1 VHRTEPLPGRVRART
16 GARFAAAGFAVLLG
30 VTGCASTLT
39 TEEYQGLLTGLEQA
53 VQPPIDRLA
62 AATSVDEVTAARSEL
77 VAAMRAQMEAFRD
90 AGRPPEEAGVQHGAV
105 LGFLGAAEKLA
116 ALAPPD
122 GTTPDECGIVP
133 TPEEQ
138 TAQAKADVRAELE
151 SAGATL
157 TNDNMARAGLSLAV
171 DLVPP
176 GLEPPA
182 EQNRRGEN
190 GAVLDRNGPHG
201 RGTLEINNGGDS
213 DAVVAAVASDP
224 KAPLASVYV
233 RGNSTARITG
243 IAGTYQV
250 YFKSGEDW
258 DEERKAF
265 TRDCS
270 FQKFDDVFSADSA
283 WRITITPV
291 IGGNATS
298 SDVPPF

>member
-1 VHRTEPLPGRVRART
+1 M
-16 GARFAAAGFAVLLG
+16 LLG
-30 VTGCASTLT
+30 LTGCASNLT

-62 AATSVDEVTAARSEL
+62 AATSVDEVTVARSEL
-77 VAAMRAQMEAFRD
+77 VAAMQAQMEVFRNAD
-90 AGRPPEEAGVQHGAV
+90 PPEDATSQHGAV
-105 LGFLGAAEKLA
+105 LTFLQSAPQLA
-116 ALAPPD
+116 ALTPPD
-122 GTTPDECGIVP
+122 TAPDECGIVP

-138 TAQAKADVRAELE
+138 TALAKADVREEL
-151 SAGATL
+151 AVAAATL
-157 TNDNMARAGLSLAV
+157 TNDTMARAGLSFGGN
-171 DLVPP
+171 LVPP
-176 GLEPPA
+176 AVELPA